1 MKSNLGKS
9 WGPSAWYI
17 FHVMSL
23 TWTENNINSYIR
35 FFNLIQKTIPCYI
48 CSQNF
53 KKKINS
59 SNLSINKNCKNRDD
73 MIQWIITLHNLVN
86 KSNNK
91 KTYNVTEVEDI
102 YIKDKTLNLNCG
114 HYIKF
119 INEYIIYNIKHG
131 NKNDSIR
138 ILYILGVL
146 FPEKNKQKRFVNL
159 IKKSKKLNVFTFIN
173 NYVKILKT

>member
-1 MKSNLGKS
+1 
-9 WGPSAWYI
+9 
-17 FHVMSL
+17 
-23 TWTENNINSYIR
+23 
-35 FFNLIQKTIPCYI
+35 
-48 CSQNF
+48 
-53 KKKINS
+53 
-59 SNLSINKNCKNRDD
+59 

-131 NKNDSIR
+131 KKNDSIR